1 MAHARVEGAPSQAAR
16 RVTTTPRRPSRRVLL
31 VLIAAYWAYLVNG
44 IVNSE
49 IGPSLL
55 GMVHSFHLGLADA
68 GTIFSAQFVG
78 YLPGALCA
86 GMAVDRWGFR
96 KVLIP
101 ATLLVALGT
110 AGAPLVGSWPAVL
123 VLTAV
128 AGFGFGAGD
137 SLCNA
142 MVAAEAPGEGATAL
156 NLLHTFF
163 GVGAL
168 IGPLMV
174 GALLASPGG
183 WQAVFLTSGALAGS
197 CTILFAFVPI
207 PPPAHLV
214 ASAYPAAPAHPPILP
229 SAPVGSL
236 PRFDRRVW
244 LVAGLLFLFVGME
257 QLVGGWVPTYLHRVL
272 GAHADVAARSVS
284 LYWAAVTVGRILAGM
299 IALRVSNARIVGGS
313 AVLALVALTA
323 LALAGGVNP
332 ALIALGAV
340 GLGFAAIYPTIM
352 AITSHAYP
360 LRFATLAGFL
370 VAAGGLGG
378 LLFPWLG
385 GVVGQAWGLRAAM
398 WLGAGLASAL
408 LILFLVFLRVHQS
421 PAKGN

>member
-1 MAHARVEGAPSQAAR
+1 
-16 RVTTTPRRPSRRVLL
+16 VLL
-31 VLIAAYWAYLVNG
+31 VLVAAYWAYLVNG

-55 GMVHSFHLGLADA
+55 GMVRSFHLSLADA
-68 GTIFSAQFVG
+68 GTIFSAQFIG
-78 YLPGALCA
+78 YLPGALSG

-110 AGAPLVGSWPAVL
+110 AGTPLVGSWPLVI

-142 MVAAEAPGEGATAL
+142 MVAAEVPGEGATAL

-163 GVGAL
+163 GIGAL
-168 IGPLMV
+168 LGPLLV
-174 GALLASPGG
+174 GTLLASPGG
-183 WQAVFLTSGALAGS
+183 WQAVFLISGALAGS
-197 CTILFAFVPI
+197 CTILFALVPI
-207 PPPAHLV
+207 PPPAHLG
-214 ASAYPAAPAHPPILP
+214 APAHR
-229 SAPVGSL
+229 STRSL
-236 PRFDRRVW
+236 AAIGHIPRFDLRVW
-244 LVAGLLFLFVGME
+244 LIAGLLFLFVGME

-272 GAHADVAARSVS
+272 SADDDVAARSVS

-299 IALRVSNARIVGGS
+299 IALRLSNARIVGGS

-323 LALAGGVNP
+323 LALAGGVSP
-332 ALIALGAV
+332 ALIALCAV

-352 AITSHAYP
+352 AITAGAYP
-360 LRFATLAGFL
+360 RRFATLAGFL

-385 GVVGQAWGLRAAM
+385 GVVGQVWGLRGTM
-398 WLGAGLASAL
+398 WLGTGLAAAM
-408 LILFLVFLRVHQS
+408 LILFAVFIGVHRS
-421 PAKGN
+421 VRTAGRR

>member
-1 MAHARVEGAPSQAAR
+1 VITPSW
-16 RVTTTPRRPSRRVLL
+16 RPSRRVLL
-31 VLIAAYWAYLVNG
+31 VLVAAYWAYLVNG

-55 GMVHSFHLGLADA
+55 GMVHSFHLSLADA
-68 GTIFSAQFVG
+68 GAIFSAQFIG
-78 YLPGALCA
+78 YLPGALSG

-110 AGAPLVGSWPAVL
+110 AGTPLVGSWSLVI

-142 MVAAEAPGEGATAL
+142 MVAAEVPGEGATAL

-163 GVGAL
+163 GIGAL
-168 IGPLMV
+168 LGPLLV
-174 GALLASPGG
+174 GTLLASPGG
-183 WQAVFLTSGALAGS
+183 WQAVFLISGALAGS
-197 CTILFAFVPI
+197 CTILFALVPI
-207 PPPAHLV
+207 PPPAHLGT
-214 ASAYPAAPAHPPILP
+214 PAAR
-229 SAPVGSL
+229 STRSL
-236 PRFDRRVW
+236 AAISHVPRFDLRVW
-244 LVAGLLFLFVGME
+244 LIAGLLFLFVGME

-272 GAHADVAARSVS
+272 GADDDVAARSVS

-299 IALRVSNARIVGGS
+299 IALRLSNARIVGGS

-323 LALAGGVNP
+323 LALVGGVNP
-332 ALIALGAV
+332 ALIALAGV

-352 AITSHAYP
+352 AITAGAYP

-385 GVVGQAWGLRAAM
+385 GVVGQTWGLRATM
-398 WLGAGLASAL
+398 WLGTGLAAAML
-408 LILFLVFLRVHQS
+408 LLFVVFLKVHRS
-421 PAKGN
+421 AE